1 MTSRTA
7 IQTDAFPTGER
18 GVTRAFPEAWAT
30 LSETLVRGLA
40 HALSNRIAT
49 IGTIAE
55 LLRVGGD
62 DPASMA
68 QMLGDETMRLEE
80 LLDHMRAI
88 STHQAKRLEAMR
100 LSDAVAAAMSLH
112 SCHPDRRAVTV
123 TIEPGDDSR
132 PVLGD
137 AVRFQRELLLL
148 LDAATQAALV
158 HPSRAVRVRF
168 GLHGTTGVVRLSV
181 GDADVGGPLPECAT
195 GTIALGIEENDAG
208 VSYLL
213 VIPALGAGA

>member
-1 MTSRTA
+1 MNSRTA
-7 IQTDAFPTGER
+7 IQTDGFPTGER
-18 GVTRAFPEAWAT
+18 GVTRAFADAWAN

-80 LLDHMRAI
+80 LLEQMRAL
-88 STHQAKRLEAMR
+88 STRQSRRLEAMR

-112 SCHPDRRAVTV
+112 ACHPERRTVTV
-123 TIEPGDDSR
+123 TIEPGGDSR

-137 AVRFQRELLLL
+137 GVQLQREMLLL
-148 LDAATQAALV
+148 LDAATQAALT
-158 HPSRAVRVRF
+158 HASRAVRVRF
-168 GLHGTTGVVRLSV
+168 GLHGTTGVVRISV
-181 GDADVGGPLPECAT
+181 GDAAVSGALPDCAS
-195 GTIALGIEENDAG
+195 GTIALGVEENDAG
-208 VSYLL
+208 VMYLL
-213 VIPALGAGA
+213 VVPALGAGT

>member
-1 MTSRTA
+1 M
-7 IQTDAFPTGER
+7 
-18 GVTRAFPEAWAT
+18 

-62 DPASMA
+62 EPASMA

-80 LLDHMRAI
+80 LLERMRAL
-88 STHQAKRLEAMR
+88 STRQSRRMEAMR

-112 SCHPDRRAVTV
+112 ACHPDRRAVTV
-123 TIEPGDDSR
+123 TVEPGDESR

-137 AVRFQRELLLL
+137 TVQFHRELLLL
-148 LDAATQAALV
+148 FDAATQAALV
-158 HPSRAVRVRF
+158 HPSRAVRLRF

-181 GDADVGGPLPECAT
+181 GDVAETIALPECTT
-195 GTIALGIEENDAG
+195 GTIGLGVEESDAG
-208 VSYLL
+208 ALYLL

>member
-7 IQTDAFPTGER
+7 TQTDGFPTGER
-18 GVTRAFPEAWAT
+18 GVTRPFAEAWPT

-80 LLDHMRAI
+80 LLEQMRAL
-88 STHQAKRLEAMR
+88 STRQSRRLEAMR

-112 SCHPDRRAVTV
+112 ACHPDRRAVPVTV
-123 TIEPGDDSR
+123 EPGDDSR

-137 AVRFQRELLLL
+137 AVQFHRELLLL
-148 LDAATQAALV
+148 LDAATQAALT
-158 HPSRAVRVRF
+158 HKSRAVRLRF
-168 GLHGTTGVVRLSV
+168 GLHGSTGVVRLSV
-181 GDADVGGPLPECAT
+181 GDVADTLALPECAT
-195 GTIALGIEENDAG
+195 GTIGLGVEETDAG
-208 VSYLL
+208 VLYLL

>member
-1 MTSRTA
+1 MNSRTA
-7 IQTDAFPTGER
+7 IQTDGFPTGER
-18 GVTRAFPEAWAT
+18 GVTRAFADAWAN

-80 LLDHMRAI
+80 LLEQMRAL
-88 STHQAKRLEAMR
+88 STRQSRRLEAMR

-112 SCHPDRRAVTV
+112 ACHPERRTVTV

-137 AVRFQRELLLL
+137 GVQLQREMLLL
-148 LDAATQAALV
+148 LDAATQAALT
-158 HPSRAVRVRF
+158 HASRAVRVRF
-168 GLHGTTGVVRLSV
+168 GLHGTTGVVRISV
-181 GDADVGGPLPECAT
+181 GDAAVSGALPDCAS
-195 GTIALGIEENDAG
+195 GTIALGVEENDAG
-208 VSYLL
+208 VMYLL
-213 VIPALGAGA
+213 VVPALGAGT